1 MQGSSNIISANLKE
15 NEKQGHDLGVECYN
29 VSQVLV
35 LDWNVNSKQRREERD
50 RANIASVSQCWH
62 CKHSTV

>member
-35 LDWNVNSKQRREERD
+35 LDWNVNSKQRREEQVFLS
-50 RANIASVSQCWH
+50 AGIVNTAQCD
-62 CKHSTV
+62 K